1 MACSGGVDSVVLTAV
16 LSDLAP
22 ALEVELGVCCID
34 HGLRPEA
41 REEVE
46 FVRRLAENLQ
56 LPFYTRRVEVG
67 TRGHSLQADA
77 RRARYEA
84 LFAVRGQHGFDLI
97 ATGHTRDDQ
106 AETVLA
112 RIFRSASIAS
122 LCAIALR
129 RDDGVIRPLLSFS
142 RAQVVDYACDRE
154 LDHRDDTSNLDERF
168 ERVRMRAILRA
179 LRGESELIDER
190 LAELAQAA
198 RDHREA
204 IVLWARTVDVSQP
217 TLSRDRLLELPTA
230 VAKEVLASWVKTHA
244 ERPMGSQLQQQAHSL
259 VELGKGE
266 LWLSD
271 ELQLCV
277 SAKAIRLERRG

>member
-1 MACSGGVDSVVLTAV
+1 MVLTAL

-46 FVRRLAENLQ
+46 FVRRLAENLR
-56 LPFYTRRVEVG
+56 LPFFTRRVEVG

-84 LFAVRGQHGFDLI
+84 LFGVREQHGFDMI

-129 RDDGVIRPLLSFS
+129 RDDGVIRPLLSLS
-142 RAQVVDYACDRE
+142 RTQVAQYARQRGLEHRE
-154 LDHRDDTSNLDERF
+154 DPSNRDERF
-168 ERVRMRAILRA
+168 ERVRMRAILGA
-179 LRGESELIDER
+179 LREESELIDER

-198 RDHREA
+198 RDHRET
-204 IVLWARTVDVSQP
+204 IVLWARTIDVSQP
-217 TLSRDRLLELPTA
+217 TLGRDRLLELPAA

-244 ERPMGSQLQQQAHSL
+244 ARSMGSQLQQQAHTL
-259 VELGKGE
+259 VQLGKGE

-277 SAKAIRLERRG
+277 TAKAIRLERRS